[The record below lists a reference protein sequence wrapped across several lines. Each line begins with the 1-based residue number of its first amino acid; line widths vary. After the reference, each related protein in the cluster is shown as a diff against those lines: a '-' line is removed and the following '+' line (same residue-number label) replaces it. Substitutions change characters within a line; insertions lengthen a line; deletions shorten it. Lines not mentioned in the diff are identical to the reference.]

1 MTEFKLH
8 PQLAQDCLLVKDLK
22 LSRLLLMNNSDFPW
36 CILVPRRPV
45 LTELHELAEVD
56 QVQFLHE
63 SSSVCRAMQNVF
75 ASESHNGLTE
85 KSTRRAGKMNIASL
99 GNIVPQL
106 HVHHVLRYPDDPAWP
121 KPVWGFAAA
130 TPYAEE
136 HGQLL
141 CEKLASV
148 I

>member
-8 PQLAQDCLLVKDLK
+8 PQLAQDCLLIKDLK

-36 CILVPRRPV
+36 CILVPRRV
-45 LTELHELAEVD
+45 ALTELHDLTEAD

-75 ASESHNGLTE
+75 ASENHNDQTD
-85 KSTRRAGKMNIASL
+85 KSAGQCGKMNIASL

-106 HVHHVLRYPDDPAWP
+106 HVHHVLRYPHDAAWP
-121 KPVWGFAAA
+121 KPVWGFAPA

>member
-36 CILVPRRPV
+36 CILVPRRPA
-45 LTELHELAEVD
+45 LSEIHELIEAD

-75 ASESHNGLTE
+75 VSENHGGPTATNGKQT
-85 KSTRRAGKMNIASL
+85 GKMNIASL

-106 HVHHVLRYPDDPAWP
+106 HVHHVLRYPHDSAWP
-121 KPVWGFAAA
+121 KPVWGFAPA
-130 TPYAEE
+130 TPYAVERG
-136 HGQLL
+136 HLL